1 VRSVTPP
8 TEIRALRTIYLV
20 AIRELRTRLRGR
32 GFQVATAVMLL
43 AVVAAM
49 VVPAMIR
56 SDKPPVRQVGLA
68 GTVPAGLATGLVAQG
83 TATGSRVEPR
93 IYQNVADGED
103 AVRRNRIDVLVV
115 DGSRLVWRARADS
128 TLRGTVAAA
137 VQLVQARQRAAA
149 LGLSDRQLAELLTP
163 PRLEERS
170 LAGDD
175 PNRAASEVAVTVMIV
190 LLFTAI
196 SFYGS
201 QLLTGVVEEK
211 SSRVVEVLLAHMSPR
226 HLLAGKVLGI
236 GLLGLGQLLLVAVVA
251 AVTAAAVDA
260 VDIPQIRVSMLA
272 WLLVWFLL
280 GYALWS
286 VAYGALGA
294 LASRSED
301 AQAVSAPATIV
312 LVAVYVFALTA
323 LYDPDSL
330 SSRVA
335 SLIPVTAPLVM
346 PIRIARGEVALW
358 EVALALALT
367 AAAIYALVRLGGRV
381 YAGAVLRTGAK
392 VRLRDAW
399 RFGGPDIA
407 GRATSR
413 AGTGG

>member
-1 VRSVTPP
+1 VRPVTPP

-93 IYQNVADGED
+93 IYRNVADGED
-103 AVRRNRIDVLVV
+103 AVRRGRIDVLVV
-115 DGSRLVWRARADS
+115 DGSRLLWRTRADS

-149 LGLSDRQLAELLTP
+149 LGLSDRQLVELLTP

-170 LAGDD
+170 LASDD

-251 AVTAAAVDA
+251 AVTATAVDA
-260 VDIPQIRVSMLA
+260 VDIPQIRLSMLA

-312 LVAVYVFALTA
+312 LIAVYVFALTA

-330 SSRVA
+330 SSRIA
-335 SLIPVTAPLVM
+335 SLFPVTAPLVM
-346 PIRIARGEVALW
+346 PIRIARGEVAPW
-358 EVALALALT
+358 EVPLALALT

-407 GRATSR
+407 GRATSS
-413 AGTGG
+413 ASTGG

>member
-1 VRSVTPP
+1 
-8 TEIRALRTIYLV
+8 
-20 AIRELRTRLRGR
+20 
-32 GFQVATAVMLL
+32 
-43 AVVAAM
+43 
-49 VVPAMIR
+49 
-56 SDKPPVRQVGLA
+56 
-68 GTVPAGLATGLVAQG
+68 
-83 TATGSRVEPR
+83 
-93 IYQNVADGED
+93 
-103 AVRRNRIDVLVV
+103 
-115 DGSRLVWRARADS
+115 
-128 TLRGTVAAA
+128 
-137 VQLVQARQRAAA
+137 
-149 LGLSDRQLAELLTP
+149 
-163 PRLEERS
+163 
-170 LAGDD
+170 
-175 PNRAASEVAVTVMIV
+175 
-190 LLFTAI
+190 
-196 SFYGS
+196 
-201 QLLTGVVEEK
+201 
-211 SSRVVEVLLAHMSPR
+211 
-226 HLLAGKVLGI
+226 
-236 GLLGLGQLLLVAVVA
+236 
-251 AVTAAAVDA
+251 
-260 VDIPQIRVSMLA
+260 
-272 WLLVWFLL
+272 VWFLL

>member
-1 VRSVTPP
+1 
-8 TEIRALRTIYLV
+8 
-20 AIRELRTRLRGR
+20 
-32 GFQVATAVMLL
+32 MLL

>member
-407 GRATSR
+407 VRATSR